1 MRHGLALAARGS
13 PLRAAGSSRADG
25 VAGDAGQVGSDGAV
39 RVVSGAGGKG
49 TSRMALSGGK
59 GLGTDGAQRLADM
72 LKKAPPPLLASIDI
86 RQLSPCPP
94 SPLPHR
100 N

>member
-1 MRHGLALAARGS
+1 MRRGLGLAARGS

-39 RVVSGAGGKG
+39 RVVSGAGGEG

-59 GLGTDGAQRLADM
+59 GLGPDGAQRLADLLQTGPSHM
-72 LKKAPPPLLASIDI
+72 LASMDL
-86 RQLSPCPP
+86 RHLHPDG
-94 SPLPHR
+94 L
-100 N
+100 